1 MAIKFDRVGK
11 RYRRSDR
18 LGGRRSLHWALRDL
32 SLEVAPGET
41 VGLIGANGA
50 GKSTALRIAFGI
62 TGPTEGRMTT
72 NGRLAGVLSLGDG
85 FHPLLTGLENAIT
98 ASMLS
103 GLTYDQAKSRLP
115 AIQEFSGLEDAFD
128 DPLRTYSSGMFVRL
142 AFAVAVNVDSDVLLI
157 DEALAVGDLEF
168 VSRCVDHLVTRQQAG
183 TTMLVASHDLDQ
195 IRRLCHRVAWLEQG
209 SLRAIGSPSDV
220 TGDYVRAMHSPGAE
234 SSHVVNDK
242 IGSHEVEFR
251 NISLSSRGRELGA
264 VLPSGWPVMIA
275 LPWVAHSQVDSIIF
289 GVSIHDES
297 GNRFLDVISPAVAV
311 ESADQTG
318 VVTLALE
325 RLDLGG
331 GTYHID
337 IGIYDHQ
344 WRTTYDYRW
353 EARWFDV
360 PGPRSNASLYP
371 PHTWEAE

>member
-85 FHPLLTGLENAIT
+85 FHPLLTGLENTIT

-168 VSRCVDHLVTRQQAG
+168 ALRCVDHLVTRQQAG

-209 SLRAIGSPSDV
+209 SLWAIGSPSDV
-220 TGDYVRAMHSPGAE
+220 TGGFVRAMHSPGAE
-234 SSHVVNDK
+234 SSHIVNDK
-242 IGSHEVEFR
+242 IGSHEVQFR
-251 NISLSSRGRELGA
+251 NISLSFAAVNSGRFCPQDGL
-264 VLPSGWPVMIA
+264 
-275 LPWVAHSQVDSIIF
+275 
-289 GVSIHDES
+289 
-297 GNRFLDVISPAVAV
+297 
-311 ESADQTG
+311 
-318 VVTLALE
+318 
-325 RLDLGG
+325 
-331 GTYHID
+331 
-337 IGIYDHQ
+337 
-344 WRTTYDYRW
+344 
-353 EARWFDV
+353 
-360 PGPRSNASLYP
+360 
-371 PHTWEAE
+371 